1 MASDLVARLRKDG
14 ADDAT
19 ILATVTIGLSCYT
32 AVLGFAL
39 ILVGRFRLASY
50 CKLLPTTVVG
60 GYLGYIGFFCGQAGL
75 ASMAEVDVSGLTE
88 WGKFFDAEALMLMT
102 PGVIGGCAIYYSVR
116 TFRAMAVL
124 PTCIVMLMVIF
135 YCILR
140 ATGTSVQ
147 DATEYGWIN
156 KNFEQSPAWCVR
168 STRIQGCQFNHS
180 TDVFLVIRSGITR
193 GNISS

>member
-1 MASDLVARLRKDG
+1 MASDLVSRLRKVG

-19 ILATVTIGLSCYT
+19 ILATVTIGLSVYT
-32 AVLGFAL
+32 TVLGFAL

-88 WGKFFDAEALMLMT
+88 WGKFFDVEALILVT

-135 YCILR
+135 YGILG

-156 KNFEQSPAWCVR
+156 KNFMQSPAW
-168 STRIQGCQFNHS
+168 
-180 TDVFLVIRSGITR
+180 
-193 GNISS
+193 